1 MHDAFRIAPLADLTI
16 NEMAA
21 EKRKQQR
28 IAAANL
34 DEVGPV
40 RRGWPEN
47 DRFAA
52 DAPRHQPSARARRAV
67 ENGGVVPTCR
77 WFPWVSVRT
86 SNEQAARLR
95 WRLNSTGKPFSGNC
109 D

>member
-52 DAPRHQPSARARRAV
+52 DAPRHQPSARARREF
-67 ENGGVVPTCR
+67 ENGVIERDFQYVFG
-77 WFPWVSVRT
+77 
-86 SNEQAARLR
+86 L
-95 WRLNSTGKPFSGNC
+95 
-109 D
+109 